1 VDESE
6 KLIALVALGTP
17 NQAVKAWNLW
27 NKKNSKKEASSILS
41 WSGGYMYHNLGKA
54 GYEDKYLHGIY
65 LHNQI
70 LNNLKLS
77 MASPIL
83 KEINKKYGIIPIKSF
98 GMSNRDFS
106 WGFRPVADFDFYMSD
121 SFLEELWEFMETN
134 NLLPLMSISKI
145 EFLTKIV
152 KQRGSW
158 NFIKK
163 EKYDIDVHWRLFDHL
178 TIKQNSELVK
188 SQTENIKT
196 SNNIDCHL
204 TRNLEIVLL
213 AKHFFHQGENRFN
226 GLFDFYHVAK
236 KVEPEKVMNLIKS
249 TDTRDVFL
257 TTLVAINEILGEN
270 IDLKLAWMHKNL
282 QRSTTKKNDAIKQKK
297 RYFTSIHPDDFELY
311 SHRHLYLY
319 KLWNFLGRHSLFERF
334 CIKIFGPFNVQI
346 FSENK
351 LIDMKSIENMS
362 IGWHYVYPTQSYRW
376 AHSPDSRLTFH
387 ARRGKSYEL
396 TISLDT
402 YAWSIAPIGA
412 FDLFLNGVYIQTYDK
427 KFDVYHLKYKAK
439 SKFLEISLRPTII
452 LDYRGTNDFNWH
464 RMSIPVKQVSFI
476 EISEN
481 RHNLE

>member
-1 VDESE
+1 MDESE

-17 NQAVKAWNLW
+17 NQAVKAWDLW
-27 NKKNSKKEASSILS
+27 NEKNSKKEASSILS
-41 WSGGYMYHNLGKA
+41 WSGGYMYHNLRGA

-70 LNNLKLS
+70 SNNLKLS

-83 KEINKKYGIIPIKSF
+83 KGLNKKYGIIPIKSF

-106 WGFRPVADFDFYMSD
+106 WGFRPVADFDFYVSD

-134 NLLPLMSISKI
+134 KLLPLMGISKI

-178 TIKQNSELVK
+178 TIKQNRGLIK
-188 SQTENIKT
+188 SQTQRIKT

-213 AKHFFHQGENRFN
+213 ANHFFYQGENRFN

-236 KVEPEKVMNLIKS
+236 KVEPEKVINLIKS
-249 TDTRDVFL
+249 TDTRDAFVA
-257 TTLVAINEILGEN
+257 TLIAINDILGEN
-270 IDLKLAWMHKNL
+270 IDLKLAWIYKNL
-282 QRSTTKKNDAIKQKK
+282 KSSTTKKDDATKQKK
-297 RYFTSIHPDDFELY
+297 RYFTSIHPDDFELN
-311 SHRHLYLY
+311 SHRHQNLY
-319 KLWNFLGRHSLFERF
+319 KLWNFFGRHSLFERF
-334 CIKIFGPFNVQI
+334 CIKRFGPFNVQI

-351 LIDMKSIENMS
+351 LIDMTSVENMS
-362 IGWHYVYPTQSYRW
+362 IGWHYIYPNQSYRW
-376 AHSPDSRLTFH
+376 AHSPDSRITFH
-387 ARRGKSYEL
+387 TRPGQSYEL
-396 TISLDT
+396 KISLDP
-402 YAWSIAPIGA
+402 YAWSIAPIGE
-412 FDLFLNGVYIQTYDK
+412 FDLFLNGVYIQTCDK
-427 KFDVYHLKYKAK
+427 KYDVYHLKYKAK
-439 SKFLEISLRPTII
+439 LNYLEISLRPRII
-452 LDYRGTNDFNWH
+452 FDYRSTNYFNWY

-476 EISEN
+476 SFNEY
-481 RHNLE
+481 